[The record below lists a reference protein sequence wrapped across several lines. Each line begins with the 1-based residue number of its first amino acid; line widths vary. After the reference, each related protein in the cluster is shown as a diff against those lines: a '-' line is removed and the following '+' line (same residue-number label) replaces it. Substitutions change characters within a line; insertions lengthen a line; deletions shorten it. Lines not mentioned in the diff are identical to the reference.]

1 MKDTFILYTKDKC
14 HLCEKAKKELRKAA
28 ESIPFSYEEVDIY
41 RSDELVEKYG
51 LMIPV
56 LMHETAVIQYGQIDY
71 DTIVNFLK
79 NKN

>member
-14 HLCEKAKKELRKAA
+14 HLCETAKRELRKAA

-41 RSDELVEKYG
+41 QSDELVERYG

-56 LMHETAVIQYGQIDY
+56 LMHESAVIQYGQIDY

>member
-14 HLCEKAKKELRKAA
+14 HLCEKAKEELRKAA

-41 RSDELVEKYG
+41 QRDELVEKYG

-56 LMHETAVIQYGQIDY
+56 LMHGTAVIQYGQIDSG
-71 DTIVNFLK
+71 TIVNFLK
-79 NKN
+79 NRN

>member
-14 HLCEKAKKELRKAA
+14 HLCETAKRELRKAA
-28 ESIPFSYEEVDIY
+28 ERIPFSYEEVDIY
-41 RSDELVEKYG
+41 QSDELVERYG

-56 LMHETAVIQYGQIDY
+56 LMYGSVVIQYGRIDY